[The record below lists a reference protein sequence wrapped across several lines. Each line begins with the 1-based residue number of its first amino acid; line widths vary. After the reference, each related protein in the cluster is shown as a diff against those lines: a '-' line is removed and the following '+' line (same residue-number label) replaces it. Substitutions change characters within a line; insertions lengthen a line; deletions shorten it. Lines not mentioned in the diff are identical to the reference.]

1 MTDAKQHEVAS
12 LDFATRELRLVLT
25 EILALADELASTSTE
40 RRLSTA
46 DAELGLEQPL
56 RTQPS
61 R

>member
-1 MTDAKQHEVAS
+1 VAS

-46 DAELGLEQPL
+46 DAELGLEHPL